1 MVFVMCPENKL
12 IEQKI
17 RDFLSPLPERYLIQ
31 SLFET
36 CNKTLVVEISKFK
49 EPSLITFNLFC
60 LKEDVLYLGVNNK
73 EKVKFDS
80 LDKVLNK
87 MKEQSKL

>member
-1 MVFVMCPENKL
+1 MSPENKS

-36 CNKTLVVEISKFK
+36 CNKTLVIEISKFK
-49 EPSLITFNLFC
+49 EPSLITFNIFC
-60 LKEDVLYLGVNNK
+60 LKEDLLYLSVNNK
-73 EKVKFDS
+73 EKIKFDS
-80 LDKVLNK
+80 LDKILNM
-87 MKEQSKL
+87 MKKQSKL